1 MRGTWGVV
9 AVLLALTSVGCI
21 APKPKRNLR
30 PPEVQC
36 YDLPPMDP
44 KYAEAPVYPEE
55 KRTAVNPNKGVTN
68 GAQNAMS
75 SPGAPGGVIG
85 GGGMPK

>member
-9 AVLLALTSVGCI
+9 ALLLTLVSIGCS
-21 APKPKRNLR
+21 ATKPKRNLR

-36 YDLPPMDP
+36 YDLPPLDP
-44 KYAEAPVYPEE
+44 KFAEAPVYPEE
-55 KRTAVNPNKGVTN
+55 KVTPVNPNKGIKN

-75 SPGAPGGVIG
+75 SPGTPGGVIG
-85 GGGMPK
+85 GGSMPK